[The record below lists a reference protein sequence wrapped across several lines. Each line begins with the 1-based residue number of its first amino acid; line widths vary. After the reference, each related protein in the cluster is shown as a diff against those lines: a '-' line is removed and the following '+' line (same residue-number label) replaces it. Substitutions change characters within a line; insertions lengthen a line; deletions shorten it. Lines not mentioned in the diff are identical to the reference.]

1 MWPTELGEIA
11 LHWSSH
17 AIEEYTVAF
26 AYDYWSHCTG
36 TQTNNTVSVGAPN
49 FGSGQKIGNGKK

>member
-11 LHWSSH
+11 LDWSSD

-26 AYDYWSHCTG
+26 AYDYWSHGTG
-36 TQTNNTVSVGAPN
+36 TSTNNTVSVGAPN
-49 FGSGQKIGNGKK
+49 FGSG